1 MIDVPSS
8 SGTTRHSSSELDSA
22 LAASSVDFDAI
33 WRFQDEVR
41 TEVNACLGD
50 CVWDLSYNPV
60 RQCIELELGRHLD
73 EEELALLSS
82 QLTLPADY
90 DGEGTYGSM
99 FVIYP

>member
-8 SGTTRHSSSELDSA
+8 SDTTRHSSSELDSA

-41 TEVNACLGD
+41 TCVNATLGE
-50 CVWDLSYNPV
+50 CIWNLNYNPA
-60 RQCIELELGRHLD
+60 RQCIELELERHLD
-73 EEELALLSS
+73 DEELAMLSS
-82 QLTLPADY
+82 QLTIPADY
-90 DGEGTYGSM
+90 DGEGACGSM